1 MILGTSFSA
10 RTATC
15 DFSKKKKNNPV
26 SMYAIL
32 PFLSDLK
39 FEFVRIDIYLF
50 IGKQTIVFPV
60 ISKNMTPDFVKH
72 GIM

>member
-1 MILGTSFSA
+1 
-10 RTATC
+10 
-15 DFSKKKKNNPV
+15 
-26 SMYAIL
+26 MYAIL

>member
-26 SMYAIL
+26 SMFTIFIRFKIWVCQDRY
-32 PFLSDLK
+32 LS
-39 FEFVRIDIYLF
+39 FHR
-50 IGKQTIVFPV
+50 
-60 ISKNMTPDFVKH
+60 
-72 GIM
+72 